1 VAPVGLQ
8 YEPGFTVTVAAP
20 FGAVV
25 SGAGAAVVAVLPAAG
40 VVAAGAEGVADP
52 YGASATPHGAATVP
66 AQMPFRRLAMNPYS
80 LSSIARPQWDFTTT
94 QFDR

>member
-1 VAPVGLQ
+1 MVEHTYFLPAELYPVAPVGLQ

-40 VVAAGAEGVADP
+40 VVAAGAEDVADP
-52 YGASATPHGAATVP
+52 YGASATPHLCAGYA
-66 AQMPFRRLAMNPYS
+66 
-80 LSSIARPQWDFTTT
+80 IE
-94 QFDR
+94 